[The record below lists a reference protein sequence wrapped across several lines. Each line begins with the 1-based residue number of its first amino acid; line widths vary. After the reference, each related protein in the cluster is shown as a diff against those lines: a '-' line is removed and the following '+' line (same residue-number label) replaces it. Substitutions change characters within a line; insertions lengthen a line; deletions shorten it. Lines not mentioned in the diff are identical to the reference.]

1 MIETVECKV
10 YILSRDLEY
19 REIKFPAVTENKAT
33 INIFKM
39 DTMNDLKNKIYLVTG
54 DMPFYYH
61 IRGLSEPFPEWLK
74 RAKTIRATNTNTN
87 APAKTRPEFVSIQTK
102 PTTDKYTYLG
112 WNMKSPDATFPTL
125 YNRDTPIIPDI
136 PQLATGTEHYRY
148 VADIPIDNQYS
159 LFNKLDYSTEDMR
172 IGDISPIYEY
182 VFIPLSDYIRPADP
196 KADLLLDDANNFT
209 YVYDGFITKYFM
221 ISPNEFI
228 EYLRGNIPTH
238 YENQIQYFTLENE
251 ILNTFQEEST
261 KDRSKLYTQFN
272 VSSATILTQ
281 ASPNQSQLILRNL
294 FDKVNIAHKYKGA
307 EVDTQIKSLTAANRH
322 KPRRSPLAADVS
334 DSDSGPDSDS
344 EDAADATKIDA
355 TNVQD
360 LMLDIQKSYI
370 NIYISTLTNQLT
382 TALNKNTNHYIATKI
397 RINNNDF
404 KIPVDY
410 KAKELLFV
418 LSHQNRRIKTKPS
431 FLTVGA
437 DGSWELNA
445 IWYNSYVELNKVFDV
460 CNTMTAHIIRYFN
473 SLKEFYAKSSLL
485 TISPTHSKITRLSIN
500 YIWNMQITDIE
511 FKILYNIFK
520 LFIESKM
527 AKIYNSIYLD
537 IIWRKGLITPCNI
550 KILHGNSNVRIE
562 IKNIEYTGVEYLY
575 EILATMLN
583 IVNKKVRERRQ
594 KIHKEG
600 ITTTT
605 KTSQSIIKKL
615 REQDPKLYNALLDNG
630 SYSRKCQ
637 NVRQPLI
644 LTDEEY
650 RAMIKRDPKQQKNV
664 YKYRNFTYG
673 KPAYYMCQRDPKTNV
688 RLSMSFITGIHEKNW
703 CVPCCRK
710 KPPHESLTDRLDK
723 DKSCFDSGIYSATK
737 KTNYTY
743 IFTFN
748 KEIELGRLGEVPP
761 IIQEIVGAG
770 LYCYGVPQVLPSLS
784 AAGIVFC
791 IANAL
796 RLELADYILSIIKY
810 IKKNQSFANFA
821 NIFKTSAVIS
831 ISGGNGDTNV
841 AYYKVK
847 SPTRY
852 YEKSQGGAPTASG
865 TESNFI
871 LDALY
876 AIFIDQTEFYDISI
890 NWVEFFTELTLE
902 IYNINVIIFKYHV
915 DELYFIP
922 NNSDKV
928 VIVEYKINNNLVY
941 YPIYKIDKNIFNKT
955 KEIGERIF
963 NNLPNLNSLVAKA
976 NTNTL
981 DHVMSLESLPAAE
994 SGDDSG
1000 RTATIKIHRLFINKN
1015 NRCYALLASV
1025 ADSKTGASSGSDS
1038 TTLAG
1043 PLRVAY
1049 VPIIPSIIL
1058 SKVETQYKP
1067 FLVADFNNA
1076 EYALDL
1082 DTSLTIMKLLFGE
1095 FRKTVIYQDKCI
1107 AYVYNTFNCYI
1118 NPVLPADLPAE
1129 LRDLEQQVIDY
1140 NPETINAVIFESA
1153 PIADDIRDRLFEGYY
1168 ELNFYKILKIEV
1180 LHLIDIKEIS
1190 HDAVKKM
1197 SAEQLLAIL
1206 PHEIR
1211 ENAQLTDNILISC
1224 NINNQLS
1231 YCNGKKILV
1240 PPNIKE
1246 YLDIL
1251 LFEIND
1257 PYRNFLA
1264 YNREYVINVLQFEK
1278 NAGEIITIK
1287 RLHKI

>member
-10 YILSRDLEY
+10 YILDRSLEY
-19 REIKFPAVTENKAT
+19 REITFPAVNKNKAT

-39 DTMNDLKNKIYLVTG
+39 DTMNDLKNKVFLVTG
-54 DMPFYYH
+54 ETPFYYH
-61 IRGLSEPFPEWLK
+61 IRGLSETFPDWLK
-74 RAKTIRATNTNTN
+74 RAKAIRAANSNPN
-87 APAKTRPEFVSIQTK
+87 APAKNRADFIPIQTK
-102 PTTDKYTYLG
+102 STPDKYNYLG

-125 YNRDTPIIPDI
+125 FNKGSAVIPDI
-136 PQLATGTEHYRY
+136 PQLAIGAEHYQY
-148 VADIPIDNQYS
+148 VADIPIDRQYS
-159 LFNKLDYSTEDMR
+159 LFNKLGYSTEDMR

-182 VFIPLSDYIRPADP
+182 VFIPLSDYIKPADP
-196 KADLLLDDANNFT
+196 KANLLLDDANNFT
-209 YVYDGFITKYFM
+209 YVYNGFITKYFT
-221 ISPNEFI
+221 ISSNEFI
-228 EYLRGNIPTH
+228 EYLRGNSPPN
-238 YENQIQYFTLENE
+238 YESQIQYFTLENE

-261 KDRSKLYTQFN
+261 KDRSKLHTQFN
-272 VSSATILTQ
+272 VSSATIATQ
-281 ASPNQSQLILRNL
+281 AAPNQSQLILRNL
-294 FDKVNIAHKYKGA
+294 FDKVNIAYKYKNA
-307 EVDTQIKSLTAANRH
+307 EVDTQIKSIKAAAAAAKGKSRT
-322 KPRRSPLAADVS
+322 PRSPLSPDLS
-334 DSDSGPDSDS
+334 DEDSGSESGD
-344 EDAADATKIDA
+344 EDAESATKIDA

-382 TALNKNTNHYIATKI
+382 TALNKNTTHYIATKI

-431 FLTVGA
+431 FLTVA
-437 DGSWELNA
+437 PDGSWELNA

-473 SLKEFYAKSSLL
+473 SLKEFYAKNALL
-485 TISPTHSKITRLSIN
+485 MISPTNSKITRLSIN

-537 IIWRKGLITPCNI
+537 IIWKKGLITPCNI
-550 KILHGNSNVRIE
+550 KIIHGNSTVRIE

-600 ITTTT
+600 ITAPT

-637 NVRQPLI
+637 NIRQPLI

-650 RAMIKRDPKQQKNV
+650 RAMVKRDPKQQKNI

-723 DKSCFDSGIYSATK
+723 DKSCFDSGIYSSTK

-761 IIQEIVGAG
+761 IIQEIVGAD

-784 AAGIVFC
+784 SAGIVFC

-796 RLELADYILSIIKY
+796 HLELADYILSIIKY

-831 ISGGNGDTNV
+831 VSGGTNSY
-841 AYYKVK
+841 AAISPMNYYKDPNSNSSINHK
-847 SPTRY
+847 SLLL
-852 YEKSQGGAPTASG
+852 GGTTN

-922 NNSDKV
+922 NNSDKI
-928 VIVEYKINNNLVY
+928 VIVEYKINNNLLY

-981 DHVMSLESLPAAE
+981 DHVMSLEVAPDSNAA
-994 SGDDSG
+994 S
-1000 RTATIKIHRLFINKN
+1000 IKIHRLFINKN

-1025 ADSKTGASSGSDS
+1025 VQNSSAAS
-1038 TTLAG
+1038 TTQSG
-1043 PLRVAY
+1043 PLKVAY

-1067 FLVADFNNA
+1067 FIAADFNN
-1076 EYALDL
+1076 ETYILDI
-1082 DTSLTIMKLLFGE
+1082 DTSITIMALLFGE
-1095 FRKTVIYQDKCI
+1095 FRKTIIYQGKCI

-1118 NPVLPADLPAE
+1118 NPIDPATLPE
-1129 LRDLEQQVIDY
+1129 QLRALDRQEIDY
-1140 NPETINAVIFESA
+1140 NPETINEVIFESA
-1153 PIADDIRDRLFEGYY
+1153 PISDTIRDKLFEGYY

-1190 HDAVKKM
+1190 YEAAKKM

-1206 PHEIR
+1206 PHEIHKD
-1211 ENAQLTDNILISC
+1211 AQLTDNILISC

-1287 RLHKI
+1287 RLHRI